1 MVRQPLVMK
10 RPEVTRPW
18 DSAHILLDLKAGA
31 YHQRILFKFFTVSE
45 HLKKSSFLKSAFNPQ
60 IIFFHLYSL
69 DSEKREDFC
78 VCVLLSVGSL
88 SSHMINTHL
97 KILICCYPF
106 EKLKKADL
114 CLGALRLEF
123 FRVTNRPCERLRNVT
138 CGPGGPYRGTE
149 DVLVAVWQMPKRK
162 AS

>member
-1 MVRQPLVMK
+1 MQGQCRESFLE
-10 RPEVTRPW
+10 EVSLRLLWEDNCGRRRNNLGNYSKKADWEKEEIYFLSHGQATSSDEEARSHEALGLCPHSPW
-18 DSAHILLDLKAGA
+18 LESFGDS

-45 HLKKSSFLKSAFNPQ
+45 HSKKSSFLKSAFNPQ

-88 SSHMINTHL
+88 SSRMINTHL

-106 EKLKKADL
+106 EKL
-114 CLGALRLEF
+114 
-123 FRVTNRPCERLRNVT
+123 
-138 CGPGGPYRGTE
+138 
-149 DVLVAVWQMPKRK
+149 
-162 AS
+162 

>member
-1 MVRQPLVMK
+1 MMK

-69 DSEKREDFC
+69 DSEKRKDFC